1 MFRCDV
7 WSLYINECLMY
18 WCGTWF
24 LQVRKNWNRSRNLM
38 VRERLWIVRECGFER
53 TVGTVVGHLSVP
65 VPVLIPSI
73 VTLTRLFFCLRFDF
87 CWPLCALCALT
98 LFIGRREEH
107 PACKKI
113 QWWGVDVVICLQQG
127 ADCLHMVQL
136 MPLHAKTP
144 PSLASFKS
152 KLVLPFRYR
161 LTKVVLEKR
170 PLNGCSGICS
180 SSKPDLLTWVF
191 PEKGR

>member
-1 MFRCDV
+1 
-7 WSLYINECLMY
+7 MY

-24 LQVRKNWNRSRNLM
+24 LQVRENWNRSRNLM

-73 VTLTRLFFCLRFDF
+73 VTLTSQVIGCEDRLRNDLYCVGWGVKLYSNSNSNLTSLFLCLRFDF

-107 PACKKI
+107 PACKKSSD
-113 QWWGVDVVICLQQG
+113 GVLMLLSVCSK
-127 ADCLHMVQL
+127 VQIVCIWSSWCHC
-136 MPLHAKTP
+136 MPKPRHL
-144 PSLASFKS
+144 
-152 KLVLPFRYR
+152 LPHLNPNWFYLSGTGSPR
-161 LTKVVLEKR
+161 LSWKR
-170 PLNGCSGICS
+170 GH
-180 SSKPDLLTWVF
+180 
-191 PEKGR
+191 